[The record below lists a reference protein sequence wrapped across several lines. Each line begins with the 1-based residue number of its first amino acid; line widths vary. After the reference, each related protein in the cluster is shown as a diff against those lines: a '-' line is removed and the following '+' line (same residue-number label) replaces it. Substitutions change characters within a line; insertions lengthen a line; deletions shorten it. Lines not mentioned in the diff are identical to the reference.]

1 MTLGRKLSNCRKLA
15 GLTQQQ
21 LGEKMNVSAQA
32 ISKWEKDM
40 AEPDLASLRALA
52 ELYKVTV
59 DDLLDPNVDLHTTPK
74 HENTNEE
81 QTQNTKESSGT
92 IGFCKMCGLVVRAEN
107 MGSREP
113 VLVCKSC
120 LERKRTEQAQEQEK
134 AKKAMEEA
142 ARKEKYR
149 KMYISEALKKRLIWS
164 LTIGSI
170 VLILLLAIGIP
181 AGISVGGG
189 SVVFSIIFA
198 LMLGCFFGALFFDCA
213 VREVILDWT
222 SKSFH
227 APGLIFTFDLD
238 GFAWLIGMKILFW
251 IIGLLFG
258 IVVGIIGITLAV
270 IISPFVYPFVITK
283 VVKCMKLGIES
294 EYVELR

>member
-1 MTLGRKLSNCRKLA
+1 
-15 GLTQQQ
+15 
-21 LGEKMNVSAQA
+21 MNVSAQA

-40 AEPDLASLRALA
+40 SEPDLASLRILA
-52 ELYKVTV
+52 DFYKVSV
-59 DDLLDPNVDLHTTPK
+59 DDLLDPNVDLHSTPQHDNIEK
-74 HENTNEE
+74 
-81 QTQNTKESSGT
+81 QDTQSSDSSAP
-92 IGFCKMCGLVVRAEN
+92 IGFCKMCGLVVRTEN

-120 LERKRTEQAQEQEK
+120 LERKRAEQAQQQEK
-134 AKKAMEEA
+134 TKKAMEEA

-213 VREVILDWT
+213 VRDVILDWT